1 MWEPN
6 YSNRHNP
13 HGSTSGLLFE
23 APPRWRGEL
32 SHMHIYCIFS
42 RRAGN
47 APKKYSQWNFNSI
60 PHSPVASRRLGTGSD
75 RIGSD
80 PRIGGISYLVLGSQ
94 NAFVFAG
101 IIKIYICLGSLHLG
115 FLCFGQASSNAFTFA
130 SGRQSHKS
138 ISLS

>member
-1 MWEPN
+1 
-6 YSNRHNP
+6 
-13 HGSTSGLLFE
+13 
-23 APPRWRGEL
+23 
-32 SHMHIYCIFS
+32 MHIYCIFS

-60 PHSPVASRRLGTGSD
+60 PHSPVADLAQV